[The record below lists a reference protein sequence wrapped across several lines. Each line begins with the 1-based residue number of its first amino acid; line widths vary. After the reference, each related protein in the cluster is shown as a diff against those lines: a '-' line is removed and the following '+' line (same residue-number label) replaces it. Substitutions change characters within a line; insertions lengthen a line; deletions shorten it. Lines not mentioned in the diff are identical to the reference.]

1 VARRRRGARGRI
13 ISTDRLDMSVTQARS
28 VVGQVQELWEP
39 AQKARATAHYRQ
51 GWADGEVPLHERP
64 TMPEKAPSDLRK
76 IAETGLT
83 PNARM
88 VVNQVSQQMR
98 VEGLRL
104 KDSTDSAPAWDIWL
118 RNGMTGK
125 QIPLVKAVLA
135 QGLSYGLVL
144 PATGRL
150 DAKATAAIRLRDAQ
164 RSTAFFRDDFDEW
177 PEFHLDV
184 TDVPNHDGDDEQFV
198 EFLDEAYVHR
208 LSCPKDEPDKLV
220 YIDNYRHNM
229 DLCPVQRFGM
239 VSLDGNAP
247 GIIAPLI
254 GLLKRIDQD
263 TVDRLVVQRFASWVV
278 RTIAGLK
285 KPTGATPEEQLL
297 AEEALY
303 AWLQVGDFLTSES
316 ADTKFGAIQATP
328 MDGHIKARESDIRDL
343 AGASQV
349 PAYRLLGLSDNIG
362 AEAIAAADAGL
373 DRHADEFMTV
383 LGEQYEGTMRLA
395 GYAAGNDDV
404 AQDYTSRVQWATI
417 STTALQSLAQAIQTL
432 HDSGEGLPYEL
443 LWPRI
448 PGLTQNDITR
458 ALQLREEDRQ
468 RRQEEA
474 MTQAAFGAAANPG
487 GSGGGNGS
495 DTARRNAPA
504 GAGGARR

>member
-1 VARRRRGARGRI
+1 MARRRRGARGRI

-39 AQKARATAHYRQ
+39 ARAARNTAAYRQ
-51 GWADGEVPLHERP
+51 GWVDGDLRPDDKP
-64 TMPEKAPSDLRK
+64 TMPEKAPSDLKK

-98 VEGLRL
+98 VEGIRL
-104 KDSTDSAPAWDIWL
+104 KDSTDSAPAWDIWT
-118 RNGMTGK
+118 RNGMGGK
-125 QIPLVKAVLA
+125 QIPLTKAVLA

-144 PATGRL
+144 PAVGRL
-150 DAKATAAIRLRDAQ
+150 DGKATAAIRLRDAQ
-164 RSTAFFRDDFDEW
+164 RGTAFYRDDFDEW
-177 PEFHLDV
+177 AEFYLDV
-184 TDVPNHDGDDEQFV
+184 TLVPNEDRRDEQFI
-198 EFLDEAYVHR
+198 EFVDEAYVHR
-208 LSCPKDEPDKLV
+208 LSCPKDEPDKLT
-220 YIDNYRHNM
+220 YIDNYRHEM
-229 DLCPVQRFGM
+229 DLCPVQRYGM
-239 VSLDGNAP
+239 VSLDGSAP
-247 GIIAPLI
+247 GLIEPLI

-278 RTIAGLK
+278 RTISGLK
-285 KPTGATPEEQLL
+285 KPTAPTEAEQ
-297 AEEALY
+297 AAIEEALY

-316 ADTKFGAIQATP
+316 ADTNFGSIPATP

-383 LGEQYEGTMRLA
+383 LGEQHEGMMRLA
-395 GYAAGNDDV
+395 GYAAGNNDV
-404 AQDYTSRVQWATI
+404 AQDYTSRIQWATI

-443 LWPRI
+443 LWGWL
-448 PGLTQNDITR
+448 PGITQGDITQ
-458 ALQLREEDRQ
+458 ALELRDKERERKQ
-468 RRQEEA
+468 QEA
-474 MTQAAFGAAANPG
+474 MATAAFGSAAQG

-495 DTARRNAPA
+495 DQARGNAS
-504 GAGGARR
+504 GRAGGARR

>member
-1 VARRRRGARGRI
+1 
-13 ISTDRLDMSVTQARS
+13 MSVTQARS
-28 VVGQVQELWEP
+28 VVGQVKELWDP
-39 AQKARATAHYRQ
+39 ARDARQVAAYRQ
-51 GWADGEVPLHERP
+51 GWVDGDIPWHDKP
-64 TMPEKAPSDLRK
+64 TMPAKAPEDLKK

-98 VEGLRL
+98 VEGIRL
-104 KDSTDSAPAWDIWL
+104 ADSADSAPAWDIWL

-135 QGLSYGLVL
+135 QGLSYSLVT
-144 PATGRL
+144 PAVGRL
-150 DAKATAAIRLRDAQ
+150 DGKPTAALRLRDAQ

-177 PEFHLDV
+177 PEFYIDV
-184 TDVPNHDGDDEQFV
+184 TDVKNNDGRDEQFI
-198 EFLDEAYVHR
+198 EFVDEGYVHR

-220 YIDNYRHNM
+220 YIDNYQHGM

-239 VSLDGNAP
+239 VGLDGSAP
-247 GIIAPLI
+247 GIISPLI

-285 KPTGATPEEQLL
+285 KPTAPTPQEE
-297 AEEALY
+297 AAIEEALY
-303 AWLQVGDFLTSES
+303 AWLQVGDFLTSDS
-316 ADTKFGAIQATP
+316 PDTKFGHIPATP
-328 MDGHIKARESDIRDL
+328 MDGHIRARESDIRDL

-383 LGEQYEGTMRLA
+383 LGEQYEGQMRLA
-395 GYAAGNDDV
+395 GHAAGLTEV
-404 AQDYTSRVQWATI
+404 AQDYTSRIQWATI
-417 STTALQSLAQAIQTL
+417 STTALQSLAQALQAL
-432 HDSGEGLPYEL
+432 HDSGEGMPYEL

-448 PGLTQNDITR
+448 PGITQNDITR
-458 ALQLREEDRQ
+458 ALKLREEERQ
-468 RRQEEA
+468 RKQEEA
-474 MTQAAFGAAANPG
+474 MAQAALGSLTEG
-487 GSGGGNGS
+487 GFGGGNRS
-495 DTARRNAPA
+495 DAARGDASSRA
-504 GAGGARR
+504 GAARG

>member
-1 VARRRRGARGRI
+1 
-13 ISTDRLDMSVTQARS
+13 
-28 VVGQVQELWEP
+28 
-39 AQKARATAHYRQ
+39 
-51 GWADGEVPLHERP
+51 
-64 TMPEKAPSDLRK
+64 
-76 IAETGLT
+76 
-83 PNARM
+83 
-88 VVNQVSQQMR
+88 
-98 VEGLRL
+98 
-104 KDSTDSAPAWDIWL
+104 
-118 RNGMTGK
+118 
-125 QIPLVKAVLA
+125 
-135 QGLSYGLVL
+135 
-144 PATGRL
+144 
-150 DAKATAAIRLRDAQ
+150 
-164 RSTAFFRDDFDEW
+164 
-177 PEFHLDV
+177 
-184 TDVPNHDGDDEQFV
+184 
-198 EFLDEAYVHR
+198 
-208 LSCPKDEPDKLV
+208 
-220 YIDNYRHNM
+220 M
-229 DLCPVQRFGM
+229 DLCPVQRYGM

-316 ADTKFGAIQATP
+316 PDTKFGAIQATP
-328 MDGHIKARESDIRDL
+328 MDGHIRARESDIRDL

-395 GYAAGNDDV
+395 GYAAGNDAV

-432 HDSGEGLPYEL
+432 HDSGEGMPYEL
-443 LWPRI
+443 LWPRV
-448 PGLTQNDITR
+448 PGITQNDITR
-458 ALQLREEDRQ
+458 ALELRERERE
-468 RRQEEA
+468 RKQEEA
-474 MTQAAFGAAANPG
+474 MTQAAFGAAASSG

-495 DTARRNAPA
+495 DTTRRNAPA